1 MRIWPDDGRFE
12 AAVRRGS
19 YWHPRL
25 TGVTFDREGPTGP
38 ERAGGDGSGPLLHAL
53 GASAVVFFG
62 RRGPQGV
69 ALRCPTRDLGAGAT
83 RRYEKLAAQRAAH
96 PPLAAA
102 LAEAEWIDQGLEIDG
117 TWWPVIVM
125 ERVEGR
131 SLAGQVEHVLG
142 RRPAGLHRLAQDW
155 AGFVAALGAADV
167 AHGDL
172 QQNNIFVTA
181 SGRLKAVDLDG
192 VWLPAVAHLPPDETG
207 HRHYQHPRRRRGD
220 WGRTVDT
227 FSALV
232 IYLSLRALAVEPDLW
247 GLYHNGENLVFTDDD
262 LAHPDQTP
270 LWDRLNSSPDQ
281 DVRRLVP
288 LLRELCHGPADPGWD
303 LAGLLEGYRRARSE
317 GLLRSAS
324 LRRPAGHDDVSRW
337 WDEPEEAAPPDPDTA
352 WSWPDEAAVGAG
364 LTGHDDVSRWWD
376 EPEAA
381 TPDPNT
387 AWPDEAA
394 VGAGLTG
401 YSDADEG
408 AGAAL
413 SGPARVLAYVAV
425 FLAVFGAV
433 LVIVY
438 RAGLLRAL
446 VS

>member
-1 MRIWPDDGRFE
+1 MVSGVRIWPDDGRFE
-12 AAVRRGS
+12 AAVTRGS

-25 TGVTFDREGPTGP
+25 TGVTFDREGPAGP
-38 ERAGGDGSGPLLHAL
+38 GRADAGGDGSGPLLHAL

-83 RRYEKLAAQRAAH
+83 RRYEKLAARRAAH
-96 PPLAAA
+96 PSLAAA
-102 LAEAEWIDQGLEIDG
+102 LAEAEWIDQGVEIDG

-131 SLAGQVEHVLG
+131 SLAGEVEHVLEKD
-142 RRPAGLHRLAQDW
+142 PAGLRGLAWNW
-155 AGFVAALGAADV
+155 AEFVAALGAADV

-172 QQNNIFVTA
+172 QQNNIFVT
-181 SGRLKAVDLDG
+181 GDGQLKAVDLDG

-270 LWDRLNSSPDQ
+270 LWDRLNSSPGQ
-281 DVRRLVP
+281 DVRRLVA
-288 LLRELCHGPADPGWD
+288 LLRELCHGPADSGRD
-303 LAGLLEGYRRARSE
+303 LAGLLDGYRRTRSE
-317 GLLRSAS
+317 GLLRPAS
-324 LRRPAGHDDVSRW
+324 FLRPAGHDDVNRW
-337 WDEPEEAAPPDPDTA
+337 WDEPAAAPPDPDAT
-352 WSWPDEAAVGAG
+352 WSWPGEADVGAG
-364 LTGHDDVSRWWD
+364 LAEH
-376 EPEAA
+376 
-381 TPDPNT
+381 
-387 AWPDEAA
+387 
-394 VGAGLTG
+394 
-401 YSDADEG
+401 SDANEG
-408 AGAAL
+408 DGAAR
-413 SGPARVLAYVAV
+413 SGPARALVYVAV
-425 FLAVFGAV
+425 FLAVFGV
-433 LVIVY
+433 VFVVY
-438 RAGLLRAL
+438 RTGLLRAL
-446 VS
+446 LS